1 MEVKS
6 LWRILLTRKI
16 WKKRKFTDLKL
27 YPVKEKETFTSKLK
41 KRSLKK
47 KENRKNN
54 QDPFIIKPIIIGET
68 SS

>member
-6 LWRILLTRKI
+6 LSRILLTRKI

-41 KRSLKK
+41 KQS
-47 KENRKNN
+47 
-54 QDPFIIKPIIIGET
+54 
-68 SS
+68 